1 MFRAPKVQSWL
12 LQLDETVA
20 QKHGPELRSTSQV
33 AIGGEWP
40 MENEAPDTNAKEGV
54 KNIVS

>member
-1 MFRAPKVQSWL
+1 MQWWQ
-12 LQLDETVA
+12 LQPVETVA
-20 QKHGPELRSTSQV
+20 QKQGPELGSTSQV

-40 MENEAPDTNAKEGV
+40 MENGAADTKAEEGV